1 MTPNYTIKKSLLF
14 IQIFCLTL
22 LLFSSCKKNET
33 PGNTGHTIKV
43 GLLLPLTGGG
53 SSVGE
58 SAQAAINLAYQD
70 INDYLE
76 TIGSDRQ
83 LELILKDTH
92 TDTVV
97 TLQELTVLKGE
108 NVQTVIGPYTSGD
121 LQAVM
126 DYAGQMDMM
135 IVSPASIVSSLAI
148 PNDNIF
154 RLVPS
159 SLTQGEA
166 MTALLKDDTVSVLI
180 PIMRDDVWG
189 NDILSSTAQ
198 GFTQEGGTVMDGVKY
213 DPSALDFI
221 AYITALRDKVSMAL
235 SQYPVNTIGIYL
247 LCYGEGTTILH
258 LASADSVLQKVKWY
272 GNTAYAEDKSLP
284 PDLQAA
290 AFAGS
295 HSFACPIFGLDPS
308 AKDKWQPLSDRIKAQ
323 IGRQPDIYAMTS
335 YDALWLVTLTYLT
348 VGHDT
353 DIATLKTAFVYEAA
367 NYFGVTGN
375 TTLDDAGDRAYAT
388 YDFWGIRLSLNQFQW
403 QIVARYD
410 NATGELVRY

>member
-1 MTPNYTIKKSLLF
+1 MAHHLSLKKTFLYFQIISLIFILF
-14 IQIFCLTL
+14 T
-22 LLFSSCKKNET
+22 SCKKNET
-33 PGNTGHTIKV
+33 PENTGRKIKV

-58 SAQAAINLAYQD
+58 SSQAALNLALQD
-70 INDYLE
+70 INDYLAAIGADQHLE
-76 TIGSDRQ
+76 VTI
-83 LELILKDTH
+83 KDTH

-97 TLQELTVLKGE
+97 SLQELTALKE
-108 NVQTVIGPYTSGD
+108 DEIQTVIGPYTSGD
-121 LQAVM
+121 VQAVM

-135 IVSPASIVSSLAI
+135 IVSPASIVTSLAI

-189 NDILSSTAQ
+189 NDILSSTAK
-198 GFTQEGGTVMDGVKY
+198 GFTQAGGTVMDGVRY
-213 DPSALDFI
+213 DPSVQDFGSYISALQ
-221 AYITALRDKVSMAL
+221 DKVSLAL
-235 SQYPVNTIGIYL
+235 EQHPANTIGVYML
-247 LCYGEGTTILH
+247 SYNEGTTILR

-272 GNTAYAEDKSLP
+272 GSTAYAEDKSLP
-284 PDLQAA
+284 LDLQAA

-308 AKDKWQPLSDRIKAQ
+308 AKDKWQPLSDRIEAQ

-335 YDALWLVTLTYLT
+335 YDALWLITLTYLT
-348 VGHDT
+348 VGHDA
-353 DIATLKTAFVYEAA
+353 DITTLKKAFVYEAA

-375 TTLDDAGDRAYAT
+375 TTLNDAGDRAYAT
-388 YDFWGIRLSLNQFQW
+388 YDFWGIRLLLNQFQW
-403 QIVARYD
+403 QVVARYD